1 MDLTGYRE
9 IIAFAI
15 KNEIE
20 ARQFYAD
27 AAQKVSDSYI
37 KQMFTDFSEEE
48 KKHEQI
54 LTGILGRKSFEGY
67 FTETRDY
74 KVAESVDRPKL
85 SIDMKPADAIALAMK
100 NEEEA
105 MKLYGDLAE
114 KCTDNEIRNVFLDL
128 AAMERG
134 HKFKMEQAFVD
145 IGYPEVW

>member
-1 MDLTGYRE
+1 MGLTGYRE

-20 ARQFYAD
+20 AKQFYAD

-54 LTGILGRKSFEGY
+54 LTGMLVRESFDRY

-85 SIDMKPADAIALAMK
+85 SIDMKPSEAIALAMK

-105 MKLYGDLAE
+105 MKLYTDLAE
-114 KCTDNEIRNVFLDL
+114 KCSDNETRKLFLDL

-134 HKFKMEQAFVD
+134 HKFKMEQSFVD

>member
-1 MDLTGYRE
+1 MNMTEYRK
-9 IIAFAI
+9 IIEFAI

-20 ARQFYAD
+20 AQQFYAE
-27 AAQKVSDSYI
+27 AAQKVSNSYI
-37 KQMFTDFSEEE
+37 TQMFMDFSEEE

-54 LTGILGRKSFEGY
+54 LTGILSRESFDRFFDES
-67 FTETRDY
+67 RDY
-74 KVAESVDRPKL
+74 KVAESVDRPKV
-85 SIDMKPADAIALAMK
+85 STDMKPSEAIALAMK

-105 MKLYGDLAE
+105 MKLYTDLAE
-114 KCTDNEIRNVFLDL
+114 DCSDDDTRKLFLDL

>member
-1 MDLTGYRE
+1 MDLTDYRK
-9 IIAFAI
+9 IIEFAI

-20 ARQFYAD
+20 AQQFYAE
-27 AAQKVSDSYI
+27 AAQKVSDSFI
-37 KQMFTDFSEEE
+37 KKMFTDFSEEE

-54 LTGILGRKSFEGY
+54 LSGILSRESFDRY

-74 KVAESVDRPKL
+74 KVAETVERPKL
-85 SIDMKPADAIALAMK
+85 SMDMKPSEAVALAMK

-105 MKLYGDLAE
+105 MKLYTDLAE
-114 KCTDNEIRNVFLDL
+114 ECSDDETRKLFLDL

>member
-15 KNEIE
+15 NNEIE
-20 ARQFYAD
+20 AKQFYAE

-37 KQMFTDFSEEE
+37 KQMLMDFSKEE
-48 KKHEQI
+48 KKHEKI
-54 LTGILGRKSFEGY
+54 LTGILSRKSIEGY

-105 MKLYGDLAE
+105 MKLYADLAE
-114 KCTDNEIRNVFLDL
+114 KCSDNEMRNVFLDL